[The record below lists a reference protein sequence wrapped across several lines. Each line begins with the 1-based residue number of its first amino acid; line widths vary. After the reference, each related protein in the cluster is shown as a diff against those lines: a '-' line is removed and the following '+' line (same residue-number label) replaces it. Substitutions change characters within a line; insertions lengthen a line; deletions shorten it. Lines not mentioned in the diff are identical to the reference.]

1 MHKYAF
7 FMHVART
14 QASRLHSNTL
24 PPACHIQIDYPSL
37 NRLILRI
44 FVQNSVSGQMS
55 RIKGSHTRIYAPKKR
70 TEYHILEHLEAKNVN
85 SFKLLPRAKSAPLKV
100 IAAQADPRRQTP
112 KVTSTTQTIFPEALS
127 SLPACSYYPEQ
138 TVRGALF
145 CQVPSGTR
153 RSASFFHKTA

>member
-24 PPACHIQIDYPSL
+24 PPACHIQIDYSSL

-55 RIKGSHTRIYAPKKR
+55 RIKGSHTRIYALKKR
-70 TEYHILEHLEAKNVN
+70 TEYHILEHPGAKIVN
-85 SFKLLPRAKSAPLKV
+85 AFKLLP
-100 IAAQADPRRQTP
+100 
-112 KVTSTTQTIFPEALS
+112 
-127 SLPACSYYPEQ
+127 PAVSIP
-138 TVRGALF
+138 
-145 CQVPSGTR
+145 
-153 RSASFFHKTA
+153 H